1 MNLTK
6 GVKMMLAFLCIVF
19 FAFVAYGLITDCPNT
34 AGYFF
39 CSASEREQL
48 RL

>member
-19 FAFVAYGLITDCPNT
+19 FAFVIYGLITDCPKT
-34 AGYFF
+34 TGYFF
-39 CSASEREQL
+39 CSDSEREYLQP
-48 RL
+48 